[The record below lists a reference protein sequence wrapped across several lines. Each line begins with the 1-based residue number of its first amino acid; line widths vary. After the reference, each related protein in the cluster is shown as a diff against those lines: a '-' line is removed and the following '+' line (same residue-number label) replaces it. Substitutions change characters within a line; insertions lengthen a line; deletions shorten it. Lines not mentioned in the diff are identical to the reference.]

1 MIALETNFP
10 DGVFLA
16 SIHRHRLRG
25 GPAWIIALSDA
36 EIFTPIHNV
45 GIGEGETLEA
55 AVEKALANLRDK
67 QSRPQ
72 VELPKPLPNLAEQLG
87 LDLGDL

>member
-1 MIALETNFP
+1 VIALETNLP

-25 GPAWIIALSDA
+25 GPAWMIALSDA
-36 EIFTPIHNV
+36 EIFTPTHNM

-55 AVEKALANLRDK
+55 ATEKALANLRDK
-67 QSRPQ
+67 QSRPR
-72 VELPKPLPNLAEQLG
+72 VEPPKPLSNLTEQLS